1 MASGDEKVPWEDVDI
16 EDARLEMFI
25 DRIEAAGWL
34 SGGGFNPGG
43 EAHVGFYRRDGLYT
57 LSPEETAIRLDLLDK
72 NGQIVL
78 GRDEVDSRTGQTE
91 RYGYDIETDPQ
102 TGELVIGYSG
112 PDDERFQAFVEK
124 LLTLGHNLNHQQEA
138 EIGDF
143 KMKLARYV

>member
-1 MASGDEKVPWEDVDI
+1 MASERERVAIEDVDI
-16 EDARLEMFI
+16 EHAQLEMFLE
-25 DRIEAAGWL
+25 RLEGAGWL
-34 SGGGFNPGG
+34 SSGGLGSGPNG

-78 GRDEVDSRTGQTE
+78 GRDEVDSRTGKTE

-112 PDDERFQAFVEK
+112 PDDER
-124 LLTLGHNLNHQQEA
+124 
-138 EIGDF
+138 
-143 KMKLARYV
+143 